1 MYLYFRTFNLYS
13 TWWPIVPKLLSSLAC
28 ITTDE
33 YDKLVTRFKSDE
45 QDLQEELTEASNKDE
60 TFLNSSLAVL
70 DLAQKAGLLFR
81 EASEPRKQQLLT
93 LVTSN
98 LRLKNGKLVYDLRE
112 PFDVLLRFAETKEWL
127 PRLDS
132 NQWPIG

>member
-1 MYLYFRTFNLYS
+1 MHNRLAVIYS
-13 TWWPIVPKLLSSLAC
+13 FITKWGINGFIQLLELLSLCRNWC

-33 YDKLVTRFKSDE
+33 YDKLVTRFKSEE
-45 QDLQEELTEASNKDE
+45 QDLQEELTDASRKDE

-81 EASEPRKQQLLT
+81 EDSEPRKQQLLT

-127 PRLDS
+127 P
-132 NQWPIG
+132 